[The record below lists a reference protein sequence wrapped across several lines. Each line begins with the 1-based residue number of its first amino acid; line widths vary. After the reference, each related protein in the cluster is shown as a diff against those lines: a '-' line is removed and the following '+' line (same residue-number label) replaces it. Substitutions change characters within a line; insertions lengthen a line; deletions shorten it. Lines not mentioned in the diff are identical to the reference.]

1 MVMVRRL
8 CVSLEL
14 RVGDCVVADHHSLVR
29 TLRHPVHLLI
39 SLHQHTLRQVV
50 GLVVGLMQSEL
61 VAWSELMGQAMLSE

>member
-8 CVSLEL
+8 CVWVVSLEL
-14 RVGDCVVADHHSLVR
+14 RVGDCVVADHHSLR

-50 GLVVGLMQSEL
+50 GLVV
-61 VAWSELMGQAMLSE
+61 